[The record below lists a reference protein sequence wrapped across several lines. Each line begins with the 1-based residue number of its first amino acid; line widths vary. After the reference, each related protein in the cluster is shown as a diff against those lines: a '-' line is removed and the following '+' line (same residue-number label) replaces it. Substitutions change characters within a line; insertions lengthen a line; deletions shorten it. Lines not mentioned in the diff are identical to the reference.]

1 MIFLLII
8 IIFTDNVFT
17 QYYSPSAHA
26 TLRVS
31 SLKIMLTA
39 SDNLTMANFPMPW
52 SILSCIELVL
62 ASLQAASRAQTEKR
76 KVPIIV
82 NYNCVFVST
91 PLEPQA
97 CGGSVTSD

>member
-1 MIFLLII
+1 MICLLIVII
-8 IIFTDNVFT
+8 IIFTEYLNVL
-17 QYYSPSAHA
+17 YSPSAHA

-39 SDNLTMANFPMPW
+39 SDNLTMANFPIPW

-82 NYNCVFVST
+82 CEAD
-91 PLEPQA
+91 L
-97 CGGSVTSD
+97 